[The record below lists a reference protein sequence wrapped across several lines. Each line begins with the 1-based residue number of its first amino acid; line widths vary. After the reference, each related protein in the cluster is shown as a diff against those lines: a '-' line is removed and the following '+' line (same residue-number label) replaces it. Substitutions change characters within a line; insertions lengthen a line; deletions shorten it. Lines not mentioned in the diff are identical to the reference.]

1 MRRIFI
7 KGLNLITSTSPRFK
21 KFLSPL
27 ILFNFRRNFTKCV
40 IKWAVSVFSKNPIES
55 FSIHPSGTCWY
66 KNFACA
72 VSRRL
77 RGYQNVGRFFKC
89 TKNISYRY
97 LQEKSAREF
106 FPFGF
111 QITMAKYFLRFIKP
125 FSQGLFSSEAM
136 SECLYDW
143 SILKMMRP
151 VSSTNFGE
159 LTCRC

>member
-1 MRRIFI
+1 MFDFRLKIVTQEIESHRFLNKNYFRARGFELFFTCINWIFKDRPVIQPTRKIFI

-27 ILFNFRRNFTKCV
+27 ISLDFRRNFTKCV
-40 IKWAVSVFSKNPIES
+40 IKCAMCIISQNPIES
-55 FSIHPSGTCWY
+55 FSIHPSGPCWY
-66 KNFACA
+66 KNFAWA

-77 RGYQNVGRFFKC
+77 RGHQNVGRFFKC

-111 QITMAKYFLRFIKP
+111 
-125 FSQGLFSSEAM
+125 
-136 SECLYDW
+136 
-143 SILKMMRP
+143 
-151 VSSTNFGE
+151 
-159 LTCRC
+159 